1 VILKLKHFVNI
12 THLFRLMCLSFLFY
26 KLCDKTHEVRS
37 IVNYP
42 HTYDGNNNY
51 MYSIASLSV
60 IGISTDVIK
69 KLPYYV
75 VNNTQLPKANVL
87 ITFVNDAFFV

>member
-1 VILKLKHFVNI
+1 
-12 THLFRLMCLSFLFY
+12 MCLSFLSY

-51 MYSIASLSV
+51 MHSIASLSV
-60 IGISTDVIK
+60 IGIGTDVIIIKK

-75 VNNTQLPKANVL
+75 VNNTQLPNVNVL